1 MRAIKET
8 EIVKNFTIFLV
19 REEKRG

>member
-1 MRAIKET
+1 MIAIKEI

-19 REEKRG
+19 REENRG